1 MIDNPADPE
10 SEGKRVTGIPRHTW
24 NIGLDTHY
32 KWVRGRLTGHYFS
45 KIYSDPENKDTEEG
59 VYHTYEPALFVDA
72 KVSVSP
78 WKWMEISLSVDNLF
92 DKEYYECYK
101 TRVGPFLRNLR
112 CDNNMRAL
120 YMNRIVFC
128 LTWLI
133 LVVSAFWAQSRALG
147 ASNAH
152 VDCMGRE
159 AEVSLPVKKVVALNS
174 DVLEALRS

>member
-1 MIDNPADPE
+1 
-10 SEGKRVTGIPRHTW
+10 
-24 NIGLDTHY
+24 
-32 KWVRGRLTGHYFS
+32 
-45 KIYSDPENKDTEEG
+45 
-59 VYHTYEPALFVDA
+59 
-72 KVSVSP
+72 
-78 WKWMEISLSVDNLF
+78 MEISLSVDNLF

-174 DVLEALRS
+174 DVLEVLRSLKAQDLVVGVFSEIVREREFWGDMAQRPKLGRWLESDM